1 MPQTDDL
8 LDQVELPFGQDDP
21 IVKAAPLVEVM
32 FQHPD
37 RPLEGDKFLRTS
49 ALTSAA
55 ALTLPIPSVS
65 V

>member
-1 MPQTDDL
+1 
-8 LDQVELPFGQDDP
+8 
-21 IVKAAPLVEVM
+21 M
-32 FQHPD
+32 FKHPD
-37 RPLEGDKFLRTS
+37 RPLEGDEFLRTS